1 MGFWDNLGS
10 AIRRG
15 GMDEYTYERYKKKCN
30 SELVSLARIHDLNA
44 LKMLKLRIK
53 DDEEIKR
60 MMKRGH

>member
-15 GMDEYTYERYKKKCN
+15 GMDEYTYERYKKKTN

-60 MMKRGH
+60 MMKRGY

>member
-15 GMDEYTYERYKKKCN
+15 GMDEYTYNRYSKMNN
-30 SELVSLARIHDLNA
+30 SELVRLARIHDLNA

-53 DDEEIKR
+53 DDEEINR
-60 MMKRGH
+60 MMKRGY

>member
-15 GMDEYTYERYKKKCN
+15 GMDECTYERYSKKSN
-30 SELVSLARIHDLNA
+30 SELVRLARIHDLNA